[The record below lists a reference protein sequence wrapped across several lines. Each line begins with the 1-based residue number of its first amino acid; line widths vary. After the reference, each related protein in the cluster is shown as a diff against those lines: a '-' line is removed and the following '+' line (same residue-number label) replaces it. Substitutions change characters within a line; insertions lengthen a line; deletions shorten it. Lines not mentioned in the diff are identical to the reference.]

1 MPFKYNLTAVGLR
14 YDFPYVNL
22 GHGCMTLDCPYPG
35 AEVEFLR
42 QSLRMANATA
52 TLVPREMNAD
62 EMIDML
68 GNGTADISIFALIQK
83 KDRMEKVR
91 FTTPI
96 GFIYTGYFVREVAQ
110 IEVADYIMT
119 SFRIPAFSILVLTS
133 LTVAILLF
141 FYTKLF
147 ESGQRSLSRWLM
159 ITFEALLKQFELDLD
174 GPICVRI
181 LACAWL
187 WFCFTM
193 IVHFEA
199 KLRSV
204 LTLTRY
210 RGTIFTNLDEAMDA
224 MEYHRKRLNTIHTPI
239 ASSLE
244 VRTLPVCPLLEVA
257 IRKREQLHCNFHYTY
272 GNAMVDRLTIEPFSH
287 HWNRY
292 FLAVYDEIHI

>member
-224 MEYHRKRLNTIHTPI
+224 MEYHVICKIHNIIIFRKKEVEYNTHAYRFQPGSPN
-239 ASSLE
+239 ASSMSATGSGNKKA
-244 VRTLPVCPLLEVA
+244 RTASL
-257 IRKREQLHCNFHYTY
+257 
-272 GNAMVDRLTIEPFSH
+272 
-287 HWNRY
+287 
-292 FLAVYDEIHI
+292 